1 MFIFLIALAALV
13 GILVSTRMGPGVGGD
28 ATIYITSAR
37 NLVAGKGFGLI
48 DARGEFRLLPYFA
61 PLFPLMLSVFERLGL
76 DLPQAA
82 RWLNALLFA
91 GLALGAG
98 MAVLRLTRSAALGVL
113 AALLVACSPIL
124 IPIYSWAMSEPLAL
138 LTGFSGLWLALLAAR
153 GERRGAAFW
162 GSALLTGLSFL
173 TRYSSAG
180 FVGAAALGLLL
191 FRHGPL
197 PRRLA
202 DALIYGAIAALPTAL
217 WMGFVYLQTDAVSS
231 RSVESAAGMAARLAS
246 FWPRAAD
253 MLLAWLL
260 PYSWMETPRYPAVI
274 NRLLV
279 PGMLL
284 ALALWAGLA
293 LRSGARQERGWK
305 DDRLRAAA
313 LLLLLA
319 AAYLAVI
326 LLVYVTT
333 YPPITIDNR
342 MLSPLH
348 VAVVLLLPL
357 LASLTAHI
365 FSSLRWVKS
374 LLLAGLALGA
384 LWFGWRSVRIVD
396 INAQLGLGYSSVEW
410 QESQTRAAM
419 RAVLPAGAAVV
430 TNEQTAL
437 LYLDGITPYPMME
450 PYQDA
455 PSATFTRFGDGD
467 LEKDDAQRLFR
478 EGKAVL
484 VLFDTIYAQMEGLYG
499 ERTAERVQALTAGLE
514 VLFKGNDGAI
524 YRYPAP

>member
-1 MFIFLIALAALV
+1 
-13 GILVSTRMGPGVGGD
+13 VGGD

-61 PLFPLMLSVFERLGL
+61 PLFPLVLSVFERLGL

-91 GLALGAG
+91 GLVLGAG
-98 MAVLRLTRSAALGVL
+98 LAVLRLTRLAALGVL
-113 AALLVACSPIL
+113 AALLAACSPIL

-138 LTGFSGLWLALLAAR
+138 LAGFAGLWLALLAAR
-153 GERRGAAFW
+153 GEARAAAFW

-191 FRHGPL
+191 FRPGPL
-197 PRRLA
+197 RRRVA
-202 DALIYGAIAALPTAL
+202 DALLYGVAAALPTAL

-231 RSVESAAGMAARLAS
+231 RSVESVAGMAERLAS
-246 FWPRAAD
+246 FWPRAGN

-260 PYSWMETPRYPAVI
+260 PYSWMETPRYPALI

-279 PGMLL
+279 PAMLL
-284 ALALWAGLA
+284 ALAAWTGLA
-293 LRSGARQERGWK
+293 LRAGSRQERGWK
-305 DDRLRAAA
+305 DDRLRAAGF
-313 LLLLLA
+313 LLLLA
-319 AAYLAVI
+319 VVYLGVI

-348 VAVVLLLPL
+348 VAVLLLLPL
-357 LASLTAHI
+357 LASLTAR
-365 FSSLRWVKS
+365 LLNGRRWPQM

-396 INAQLGLGYSSVEW
+396 INAQLGLGYSSAEW
-410 QESQTRAAM
+410 QGSQTRAAM
-419 RAVLPAGAAVV
+419 RAVLPAGTAVV

-478 EGKAVL
+478 EGDAAL
-484 VLFDTIYAQMEGLYG
+484 VLFDTIEAQMEGLYG
-499 ERTAERVQALTAGLE
+499 ERTAERVRALTAGLE